1 LQQVYPYILYIYIA
15 AKPYIFMDMH
25 LKKFFIVT
33 LCLISF
39 QFAWAQDPTP
49 PAEPEQDEQIIITEL
64 ERQVADSLYIAETEN
79 RPGKPKLLHAE
90 PLYIDLIRDL
100 GARKGEREWNFA
112 GGFTDRLNN
121 DRYEALV
128 EYEWAPIDRLGFEIE
143 VPFTIY
149 SRSHNGTAIGERP
162 PSDRVESLKAATQW
176 TFMVNERFKTSL
188 ALGYIHE
195 LEFVDL
201 NRMDRRNV
209 FKGNLY
215 NPFFVAAKR
224 WGMNWHTLIYTG
236 PRIEQDFRTRHWEG
250 SYEWHTNL
258 HYMIT
263 GTRNFIGLEVN
274 KIAEHGHLD
283 VVMRPQMRLEITETL
298 MLGIV
303 VSIPVSR
310 ENERLGTFFRVIYEP
325 KHKGSARH

>member
-1 LQQVYPYILYIYIA
+1 
-15 AKPYIFMDMH
+15 MDMRF
-25 LKKFFIVT
+25 KKLLVVLSIVF
-33 LCLISF
+33 SY
-39 QFAWAQDPTP
+39 QFAWAQDPTSP
-49 PAEPEQDEQIIITEL
+49 QDPEDQETIQITDL
-64 ERQVADSLYIAETEN
+64 EKQIADSLYIAETED
-79 RPGKPKLLHAE
+79 RPGRPKLLHAE

-143 VPFTIY
+143 VPVTLY
-149 SRSHNGTAIGERP
+149 TRSQNGTNGSGEP
-162 PSDRVESLKAATQW
+162 APSNRVESLKAATQW

-195 LEFVDL
+195 LEFIDL
-201 NRMDRRNV
+201 NDMRANRIFR
-209 FKGNLY
+209 GNLY

-236 PRIEQDFRTRHWEG
+236 PRIEQDFRTNHWQG
-250 SYEWHTNL
+250 SYQWNSNL

-274 KIAEHGHLD
+274 KMVEHGHLD
-283 VVMRPQMRLEITETL
+283 VVLRPQMRLEITETL

-303 VSIPVSR
+303 VGIPVSR
-310 ENERLGTFFRVIYEP
+310 DNERLGTFFRVIYEP
-325 KHKGSARH
+325 KHKH